1 MNYLGIDPGLD
12 GALALIDDNGT
23 LVGIWDMPVIRVGK
37 GTRRVVDGVALFLL
51 LRERCPYAL
60 PILEKVGGMP
70 RQSAPAA
77 FNFGYGCG
85 LIVQGLHALR
95 IPDPDRHPAHHLVRP
110 QAWKAALL
118 AGTDKS
124 KGAAILRAKAIFPG
138 AASWLTRKKDHG
150 RAEALLLAEYGRQKR
165 LR

>member
-1 MNYLGIDPGLD
+1 LNYLGIDPGLG
-12 GALALIDDNGT
+12 GALGLIDANGKF
-23 LVGIWDMPVIRVGK
+23 VGLWDVPVIQVGK

-51 LRERCPYAL
+51 LQQRCAFAIPF
-60 PILEKVGGMP
+60 LEKVGGLP

-77 FNFGYGCG
+77 FNFGYGYG

-95 IPDPDRHPAHHLVRP
+95 SLDPDRFPVHYQVTP
-110 QAWKAALL
+110 QAWKKNQL

-124 KGAAILRAKAIFPG
+124 KGAAILRAKEIFPG
-138 AASWLTRKKDHG
+138 AARLLTRKKDHG
-150 RAEALLLAEYGRQKR
+150 RAEALLLAEYGRQRR